1 MKASSFEVVAK
12 FVEFVQIVS
21 ADAALLISDSINSA
35 HFFHLPLPTAHL
47 PKVVTHRML
56 RSSRVKRLKVGPG
69 FIGEWMEGESL

>member
-1 MKASSFEVVAK
+1 MVAK

-35 HFFHLPLPTAHL
+35 HFFSFTPFHCASAEGGDTQDA
-47 PKVVTHRML
+47 VIITSEAAESGIR
-56 RSSRVKRLKVGPG
+56 R